1 MFRTDAWIEYG
12 DPIELPYDELPQELI
27 DKVGSGDWMEPP
39 ADLVTG
45 LRDQLQE
52 KLAPMTP
59 NRDTFS
65 EVHRD
70 GVIAHVKRKM
80 QNKPE
85 LTWREEVLEVRRMK
99 NQPES
104 QEVQHIATRVG
115 DKLDEAGLDGR
126 DINSSCDG
134 LKGVSMPGT
143 TVNLLKLIPFLALL
157 PILVLSMGW
166 QIALGRILGD
176 KTDEGLDARTSYHML
191 FGMFGSMLWWPILA
205 TILTVL
211 TAVFNSDIDSE
222 LGIDLMA
229 MFGEEL
235 WQQSIS
241 FVIVWCIM
249 IFSFWLSA
257 ICFASGWDA
266 VADFKRWRSRS
277 KTNPLVREDI
287 AKLRDLLN

>member
-12 DPIELPYDELPQELI
+12 EPIELPHDELPQELI
-27 DKVGSGDWMEPP
+27 EKVGSGDWMEPP

-70 GVIAHVKRKM
+70 GVIAHMKRKI

-85 LTWREEVLEVRRMK
+85 LTWREEVLEVRKMK
-99 NQPES
+99 SQPES
-104 QEVQHIATRVG
+104 QEVQDIATRIG

-126 DINSSCDG
+126 DIISSCDG
-134 LKGVSMPGT
+134 LKGFSVPGT

-211 TAVFNSDIDSE
+211 TAVFNSDIDAE

-229 MFGEEL
+229 MFGGEI

-241 FVIVWCIM
+241 FVAIWCMM

-257 ICFASGWDA
+257 TCFASGWDA

-277 KTNPLVREDI
+277 KTNPLIREDI
-287 AKLRDLLN
+287 VKLRDLLN

>member
-12 DPIELPYDELPQELI
+12 EPIELPHDELPQELI

-70 GVIAHVKRKM
+70 GVIAHMKRKM

-99 NQPES
+99 SQPES
-104 QEVQHIATRVG
+104 QEIQNIATRVG

-134 LKGVSMPGT
+134 LKGVSVPGT

-205 TILTVL
+205 TILTII
-211 TAVFNSDIDSE
+211 TAVFNSDIDAE

-229 MFGEEL
+229 MFGVEI

-241 FVIVWCIM
+241 FVAVWCMM

-257 ICFASGWDA
+257 TCFASGWDA

-287 AKLRDLLN
+287 VKLRDLLN

>member
-12 DPIELPYDELPQELI
+12 EPIELPNDELPQELI

-70 GVIAHVKRKM
+70 GLIAHMKRKM

-99 NQPES
+99 SQPES
-104 QEVQHIATRVG
+104 KEVQDIATRVG

-126 DINSSCDG
+126 DINSRCDG
-134 LKGVSMPGT
+134 LKGASVPGT
-143 TVNLLKLIPFLALL
+143 AVNLLKLIPFLALL

-205 TILTVL
+205 TILTVI
-211 TAVFNSDIDSE
+211 TAVFNSDIDAE
-222 LGIDLMA
+222 LGIDLMTI
-229 MFGEEL
+229 FGEEL

-241 FVIVWCIM
+241 FVAVWCLM

-257 ICFASGWDA
+257 TCFASGWDA

>member
-1 MFRTDAWIEYG
+1 
-12 DPIELPYDELPQELI
+12 
-27 DKVGSGDWMEPP
+27 MEPP

-70 GVIAHVKRKM
+70 GVIAHMKRKM

-99 NQPES
+99 SQPES
-104 QEVQHIATRVG
+104 QEVQDIATRVG
-115 DKLDEAGLDGR
+115 DKLNEAGLDGR
-126 DINSSCDG
+126 DINSRCDG
-134 LKGVSMPGT
+134 LKSVSVPGT
-143 TVNLLKLIPFLALL
+143 AINLLKLIPFLALL

-205 TILTVL
+205 TILTVI
-211 TAVFNSDIDSE
+211 TAVFNSDIDAE

-229 MFGEEL
+229 IFGGEL

-241 FVIVWCIM
+241 LVAVWCLM

-257 ICFASGWDA
+257 TCFASGWDA

>member
-1 MFRTDAWIEYG
+1 
-12 DPIELPYDELPQELI
+12 
-27 DKVGSGDWMEPP
+27 
-39 ADLVTG
+39 
-45 LRDQLQE
+45 
-52 KLAPMTP
+52 MTP

-80 QNKPE
+80 KNATE
-85 LTWREEVLEVRRMK
+85 LTWREEVLEVRKMK
-99 NQPES
+99 TKPES
-104 QEVQHIATRVG
+104 QEVQDIATIVG
-115 DKLDEAGLDGR
+115 DKLNEAGLDGR

-134 LKGVSMPGT
+134 LKGVTATGT
-143 TVNLLKLIPFLALL
+143 AANLLKLIPFLTLL
-157 PILVLSMGW
+157 PILALSMGW

-211 TAVFNSDIDSE
+211 VTVFNSDINAG
-222 LGIDLMA
+222 LGIDIMA
-229 MFGEEL
+229 MFGGEL

-241 FVIVWCIM
+241 FVVVWCIM

-257 ICFASGWDA
+257 TCFASGWDA
-266 VADFKRWRSRS
+266 VADFKRWRSRT
-277 KTNPLVREDI
+277 KTNPLVRGDI